1 MTTLSKQEIEDF
13 VSLDLLDSQ
22 IRILSNVP
30 RWTIIRTIQ
39 NQNVAEHSYY
49 VALYVNYI
57 TRWLGY
63 DPLRRLKLIQA
74 ALMHDMDEML
84 TGDIPAP
91 AKKRHLHI
99 QQGALLE
106 DLSGLTNIPLDMDE
120 KNILKA
126 ADLFEACMFLS
137 DETDLG
143 NDTIPTLQRELIH
156 SLKEVCNLIDGNPG
170 NGLYDMFMEKILD
183 PVRTKTMTT
192 KGWVK

>member
-1 MTTLSKQEIEDF
+1 
-13 VSLDLLDSQ
+13 
-22 IRILSNVP
+22 
-30 RWTIIRTIQ
+30 
-39 NQNVAEHSYY
+39 
-49 VALYVNYI
+49 
-57 TRWLGY
+57 
-63 DPLRRLKLIQA
+63 
-74 ALMHDMDEML
+74 
-84 TGDIPAP
+84 
-91 AKKRHLHI
+91 
-99 QQGALLE
+99 
-106 DLSGLTNIPLDMDE
+106 MDE

-170 NGLYDMFMEKILD
+170 NGLYDMFMQKILD